1 MSSIAMRLL
10 FTLIAFF
17 VGVIIGID
25 YHQGKV
31 AEDKLEAVNN
41 SIEMSRLAR
50 QMMDAKAM
58 THTQTIR
65 KLSTQL
71 GDARATIAKL
81 ESRDCL
87 DPGTV
92 GVLNSIGMPTNG
104 ATTSQPQGQAGTAA
118 SNKGD
123 GLVGLRYST
132 NKDLAD
138 ALAICRAGHEALSS
152 QLNQILDIEDRRA
165 IRAKLE

>member
-1 MSSIAMRLL
+1 MSSLAMRLL
-10 FTLIAFF
+10 FALLAFSA
-17 VGVIIGID
+17 GIIVGID

-31 AEDKLEAVNN
+31 AEDKLEAVND
-41 SIEMSRLAR
+41 SIEMSRLVR

-58 THTQTIR
+58 THAQTIR

-92 GVLNSIGMPTNG
+92 GMLNAIGVPADG
-104 ATTSQPQGQAGTAA
+104 PPADQPQGQAGATA

-123 GLVGLRYST
+123 GVGLRYST
-132 NKDLAD
+132 NRDLAD
-138 ALAICRAGHEALSS
+138 ALAICRAGYEGLAS

-165 IRAKLE
+165 IRAKSE